1 MVPQRHLP
9 YVLAMDF
16 PKSCHPSTITMY
28 RYWLEKCGNRAM
40 PARADIDPVEM
51 PRQLLPGISIVDV
64 VADER
69 RYVYRL
75 VGTGD
80 VEVRG
85 NDPTGKSVLEG
96 FFGPSAEDALSCYDR
111 VVEMRAPLVD
121 PAPFT
126 APSGKW
132 INEETLF
139 LPLSDDGENV
149 NKILVFSYSRDIRE
163 YSETIGL

>member
-1 MVPQRHLP
+1 ME
-9 YVLAMDF
+9 F
-16 PKSCHPSTITMY
+16 PKSCHPDTITLY
-28 RYWLEKCGNRAM
+28 NYWLAKRGNRSM

-51 PRQLLPGISIVDV
+51 PRQFLPGISIVDV

-85 NDPTGKSVLEG
+85 HDPTGKSVLEG
-96 FFGPSAEDALSCYDR
+96 FFGPSADDALNCYDK
-111 VVEMRAPLVD
+111 VVQTRAPLLD
-121 PAPFT
+121 ATPFT

-132 INEETLF
+132 INDETLF
-139 LPLSDDGENV
+139 LPLSDDGETV
-149 NKILVFSYSRDIRE
+149 NKILVFSYSRDIRK
-163 YSETIGL
+163 YSETVSL

>member
-1 MVPQRHLP
+1 ME
-9 YVLAMDF
+9 F
-16 PKSCHPSTITMY
+16 PGTCHPDTITMY
-28 RYWLEKCGNRAM
+28 NYWLAKCGNRSM
-40 PARADIDPVEM
+40 PARADIDPVEV
-51 PRQLLPGISIVDV
+51 PRQLLPGICIVDV
-64 VADER
+64 VTDER

-96 FFGPSAEDALSCYDR
+96 YFGPSAEDALSCYDR
-111 VVEMRAPLVD
+111 VVATCAPLLD
-121 PAPFT
+121 PTPFT

-139 LPLSDDGENV
+139 LPLSDDDKRV
-149 NKILVFSYSRDIRE
+149 NKILVFSYSRDIRR
-163 YSETIGL
+163 YSDTTGL